1 MAFTWNPSK
10 ILNSTPIDDAIINEL
25 KTNLDTLSNGCATY
39 KGTNYIGY
47 CPTDN
52 ATYNSTK
59 NVRDNSSDNS
69 SYYSSGGSCFP
80 AGTMVLLADGGWKP
94 IETFVGGEHIVGL
107 TKINT
112 VAELDRVKLSDT
124 RVLYTLTN
132 KKIYF
137 TGEHK
142 FWVRFGDMSEG
153 PVVHN
158 YGEYQ
163 YDWLTSPKNEELSKY
178 PRVAIRFEYFD
189 YATIWGWSRES
200 WKFDPEVMRKYDPD
214 QELYSLKLT
223 GPDHMMIANGYVV
236 SAWMTDYDFDY
247 SVVNWN
253 PERMLSGINVQP
265 LHQ

>member
-1 MAFTWNPSK
+1 MAFNWTPSK
-10 ILNSTPIDDAIINEL
+10 ITNSVKIDDSIINEL
-25 KTNLDTLSNGCATY
+25 KTNLDTLSGGCATH
-39 KGTNYIGY
+39 KATNYIGY
-47 CPTDN
+47 CTTDR
-52 ATYNSTK
+52 ATVYSTK
-59 NVRDNSSDNS
+59 YAIHHSTANDAW
-69 SYYSSGGSCFP
+69 GGSTCFP
-80 AGTMVLLADGGWKP
+80 AGTMVLLEDGSWKA
-94 IETFVGGEHIVGL
+94 IEMFSGGENIVGL

-112 VAELDRVKLSDT
+112 VAELDTVKLSDT

-142 FWVRFGDMSEG
+142 FWVRFDDMTEG

-158 YGEYQ
+158 YGEYH
-163 YDWLTSPKNEELSKY
+163 YDWLTSPKTEELSRY
-178 PRVAIRFEYFD
+178 PHVAIRFEYFD

-200 WKFDPEVMRKYDPD
+200 WKFDPEVMRQYDPE

-236 SAWMTDYDFDY
+236 SAWMTDFDFDY

-253 PERMLSGINVQP
+253 PERVLSGINVQP